1 MSCSGRSSWDGVA
14 AGAGAPHVSV
24 LQPKKVSIPS
34 TRRHTI
40 VERVF
45 ISFPPIRSDIPDSRF
60 KQNRI
65 LEFQNKNEVE
75 TYSHR
80 FPPTPLRSLPD
91 ALLTAEVRIL
101 ELLLLPCHWLEQRR
115 KSD

>member
-14 AGAGAPHVSV
+14 AGAGAPPGAV
-24 LQPKKVSIPS
+24 LQPKKVRTASP
-34 TRRHTI
+34 RRHSI

-65 LEFQNKNEVE
+65 LEFQNKNKVE
-75 TYSHR
+75 THAHR
-80 FPPTPLRSLPD
+80 FPPTPVRSPPD
-91 ALLTAEVRIL
+91 ALLTAEARIL
-101 ELLLLPCHWLEQRR
+101 ELLLLPCHWLEQRH

>member
-14 AGAGAPHVSV
+14 AGAGAPPGAV
-24 LQPKKVSIPS
+24 LQPKKVSTPS

-45 ISFPPIRSDIPDSRF
+45 IPFPPIRSDIPDSRF

-75 TYSHR
+75 THAHR
-80 FPPTPLRSLPD
+80 FPVTLPRSSPD
-91 ALLTAEVRIL
+91 TLLTAEVRIL

>member
-14 AGAGAPHVSV
+14 AGAGGPPRAGVE
-24 LQPKKVSIPS
+24 PKKKKTPS
-34 TRRHTI
+34 PRGDPI

-45 ISFPPIRSDIPDSRF
+45 ISFPPVRSDIPDSRF
-60 KQNRI
+60 KQNHI
-65 LEFQNKNEVE
+65 LEFQNKNEGE
-75 TYSHR
+75 THAHR
-80 FPPTPLRSLPD
+80 FPPTPLRSPPD

-101 ELLLLPCHWLEQRR
+101 ELLLLPFHWLEQQH

>member
-1 MSCSGRSSWDGVA
+1 MSCSGRSSWDGAA
-14 AGAGAPHVSV
+14 AGVGVPPGAV
-24 LQPKKVSIPS
+24 LQPKKVSTPS

-45 ISFPPIRSDIPDSRF
+45 IPFPPIRSDIPDSRF
-60 KQNRI
+60 KQNHI

-75 TYSHR
+75 TYAHR
-80 FPPTPLRSLPD
+80 FPPTPLRSPPD
-91 ALLTAEVRIL
+91 ALLTAEARIL
-101 ELLLLPCHWLEQRR
+101 ELLLLPSHWLEQRR